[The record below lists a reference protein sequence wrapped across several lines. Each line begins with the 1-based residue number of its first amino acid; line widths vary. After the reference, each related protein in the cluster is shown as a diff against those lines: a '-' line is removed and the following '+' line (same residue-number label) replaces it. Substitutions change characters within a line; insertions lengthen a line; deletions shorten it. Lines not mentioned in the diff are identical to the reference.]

1 MTDTTEMTLR
11 GQLISVIVQN
21 WALNHVLEPKLL
33 LDELHKHLNFYI
45 TIESSAIPT
54 MFTAYYRDE
63 NNVMEEYTFDIR
75 VCPA

>member
-45 TIESSAIPT
+45 TIEASAIPT
-54 MFTAYYRDE
+54 MFTAYYLNE
-63 NNVMEEYTFDIR
+63 NKVQQSYTFDIR